1 MYQRSQIDLLRELAI
16 AQYKLKDQSTVF
28 GFLWSFLHPLA
39 LLLVLFVFFNGGF
52 GGQIE
57 HYPIYML
64 LGLVHY
70 THFANTT
77 GAALRTLRDMRELT
91 AEAVFPKELLVFANV
106 VSGSIEF
113 VISMAICLGLAAAA
127 GVPPSAAWL
136 WVLPAMALQLL
147 LAAWVGLGLASLYPF
162 AGDID
167 HIYQIVLR
175 MLFFGTPIFYD
186 SKFLGNS
193 PLAQTALEI
202 NPLAQMIGISRDAV
216 LHGELRPGV
225 LAVFTAVNLAGG
237 VVALW
242 LFKKLEPRFAE
253 NV

>member
-1 MYQRSQIDLLRELAI
+1 M

-39 LLLVLFVFFNGGF
+39 LLLVLFIFFNGGF
-52 GGQIE
+52 GGAIE
-57 HYPIYML
+57 NYPIYML

-91 AEAVFPKELLVFANV
+91 AEAVFPKELLVLSNV

-113 VISMAICLGLAAAA
+113 VISMGICLALAAAVGIA
-127 GVPPSAAWL
+127 PTFAWL
-136 WVLPAMALQLL
+136 WVVPGMALQFV
-147 LAAWVGLGLASLYPF
+147 LATWVGLALASLYPF

-186 SKFLGNS
+186 VEFLSDS
-193 PLAQTALEI
+193 PVAQAALSI
-202 NPLAQMIGISRDAV
+202 NPLAQMIEISRGAV
-216 LHGELRPGV
+216 LRGELRPGV
-225 LAVFTAVNLAGG
+225 LVAFLAVNLAG
-237 VVALW
+237 AAAAFW
-242 LFKKLEPRFAE
+242 LFKRLEPRFAE